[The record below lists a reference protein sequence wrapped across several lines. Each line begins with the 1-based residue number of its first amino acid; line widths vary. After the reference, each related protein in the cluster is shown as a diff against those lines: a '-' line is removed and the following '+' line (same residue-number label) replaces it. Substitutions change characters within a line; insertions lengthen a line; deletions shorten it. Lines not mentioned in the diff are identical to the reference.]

1 MIVYWTQ
8 FAEDK
13 LQDIYRFYSEVA
25 SEKIAF
31 KLVNGIINTTL
42 NLSKNPNL
50 GPIEQLL
57 IERDQNFRSLI
68 YKKYKIIYWTNVD
81 FNRIEIANVFD
92 CRQNPEMIKRF

>member
-25 SEKIAF
+25 TEKIAF
-31 KLVNGIINTTL
+31 KLVNGIVETTI
-42 NLSKNPNL
+42 NLSENPDL

-68 YKKYKIIYWTNVD
+68 YKKYKIIYWVNLE

-92 CRQNPEMIKRF
+92 CRQNPEMIKKF